1 MPFHQLSIFCLI
13 QGIINYVQIN
23 TYWSCIVRIGI
34 FVNLTSNILLLASK
48 KCFLTSQEISQGL
61 LGAGMNCRALRLR
74 MVPCKIILKELSSVS
89 YCEKSGYLRCIKD
102 IKNIIFFNTITLSG
116 VGVDW
121 TVRANIGRVWRVGSF
136 QIYQAKKGALVSKY
150 TLIPLVNLTIYIFF
164 ATMLKLSF

>member
-1 MPFHQLSIFCLI
+1 
-13 QGIINYVQIN
+13 
-23 TYWSCIVRIGI
+23 
-34 FVNLTSNILLLASK
+34 
-48 KCFLTSQEISQGL
+48 
-61 LGAGMNCRALRLR
+61 

-150 TLIPLVNLTIYIFF
+150 TLHFHSKFFQEEHVYFTNQYKKMTLVSSYMIEL
-164 ATMLKLSF
+164 AG